1 MNRTPGDRPGQ
12 GLIPRSHGYRHR
24 HRLRWAPAPY
34 DRQAVERLML
44 EVTLFVEAPQG
55 PEDLSSLLSPKSRSR
70 H

>member
-34 DRQAVERLML
+34 DRQAVGRLML
-44 EVTLFVEAPQG
+44 EVKPLVEAP
-55 PEDLSSLLSPKSRSR
+55 
-70 H
+70 